1 MIREAEC
8 IALVGFEYAWRALLV
23 RHDVHR
29 NIKLL
34 QILHQGTV
42 VMSCL
47 FQQHRH
53 LFERHVGTDALHERT
68 KTLTRLLKSKRWTGL
83 KALMAFEQGRGNKAG
98 NMSLFAH
105 INANIQRLIL
115 EHGDRL
121 QVRRTFSWVRHRLD
135 LLSQTFPSTA
145 FITNSLTCKEARGR
159 GKGRPP
165 ATRKDE
171 K

>member
-1 MIREAEC
+1 MRLVSELNATLELIEEMIRQAEC
-8 IALVGFEYAWRALLV
+8 IALVGFEHAWRALLD

-68 KTLTRLLKSKRWTGL
+68 KALTRLFKSKRWTGL
-83 KALMAFEQGRGNKAG
+83 KALMAFEQGRAHKAG
-98 NMSLFAH
+98 NMSLFAY

-121 QVRRTFSWVRHRLD
+121 KVRRTFRWVHHWLG
-135 LLSQTFPSTA
+135 LLSQSFHATTC
-145 FITNSLTCKEARGR
+145 ITLSLVCRE
-159 GKGRPP
+159 
-165 ATRKDE
+165 
-171 K
+171 